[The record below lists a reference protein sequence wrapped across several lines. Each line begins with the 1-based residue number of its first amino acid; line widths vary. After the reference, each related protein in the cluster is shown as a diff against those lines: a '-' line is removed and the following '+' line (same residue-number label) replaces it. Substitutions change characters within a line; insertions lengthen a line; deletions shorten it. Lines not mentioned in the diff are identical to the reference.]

1 MKKMSSL
8 LIIAAMAVTLLAGCR
23 GGVPAESSD
32 NTGNSQ
38 TIPSATEQTGQSEAS
53 SDPTDGIAGMANT
66 ESARILAK
74 IWESYGENERFASY
88 GGTVEHSVSDAPGDL
103 DLSNTEEIVTKY
115 MMPEDQLPYVEE
127 AASLVHLMNSN
138 IFTGVVFRLKADAD
152 LSAVAKALRTN
163 VQQTR
168 WICGQPDRLLI
179 AQVEGQLLMV
189 FGGTDVMNTFKGK
202 LQAAY
207 QNTAVLYDEAVTA

>member
-1 MKKMSSL
+1 MKKFMSL
-8 LIIAAMAVTLLAGCR
+8 LILAAMAVTLLAGCR
-23 GGVPAESSD
+23 GNVPAESSD

-38 TIPSATEQTGQSEAS
+38 TMPSATEQTGP
-53 SDPTDGIAGMANT
+53 SDATTNPTDAISGMANT

-88 GGTVEHSVSDAPGDL
+88 GGTVEHSVTDAPGDL

-115 MMPEDQLPYVEE
+115 MLPEAQLPNVEE

-138 IFTGVVFRLKADAD
+138 IFTGVVFRLKEGAD
-152 LSAVAKALRTN
+152 LSAVAKAVRTN

-179 AQVEGQLLMV
+179 AQVEGQLLMA
-189 FGGTDVMNTFKGK
+189 FGGTDAMNTFKGK
-202 LQAAY
+202 LQAVY
-207 QNTAVLYDEAVTA
+207 QNAAVLYDEAITA